1 LGEVL
6 RTIRPAESRKAGN
19 RQRSKWRTWRKHY
32 RTASA
37 PPEPESR
44 QRPFTSSERRLALPF
59 GGQGSRPANFNSTS
73 VRSPDPFGSRLLRSA
88 LVSRPS
94 QGVIHTRNPFSVP
107 LPNAAE
113 LVSRPHSPSG
123 QRPSGSKRSAC
134 HRPANPPPF
143 PFPVPL
149 ATVPGFTERL
159 PKGPETETAAS
170 LQGDDKLYALIR
182 RAAGLKGS
190 GGEKQA
196 L

>member
-1 LGEVL
+1 MPGSTVRFSVPPACRALAVRWCFRRVRHFDLAGFRPFGFPPDVSSEAL
-6 RTIRPAESRKAGN
+6 RPTS
-19 RQRSKWRTWRKHY
+19 T
-32 RTASA
+32 

-44 QRPFTSSERRLALPF
+44 QRPFTISERRLSVPF
-59 GGQGSRPANFNSTS
+59 GGQSSRPADFNSAP

-107 LPNAAE
+107 LPNAAA

-134 HRPANPPPF
+134 HRPANSPPF

-149 ATVPGFTERL
+149 ATVP
-159 PKGPETETAAS
+159 
-170 LQGDDKLYALIR
+170 
-182 RAAGLKGS
+182 
-190 GGEKQA
+190 
-196 L
+196 